1 MKKLL
6 FIMLVLIA
14 GCDNPNS
21 ETVKNDENK
30 SIGIGQ
36 VLKTEYFD
44 VTVNSAKFYKS
55 VKAQEGLIDL
65 PADSAIRYLLI
76 NVTFKNTNTE
86 SRTLFEGGPILI
98 NYNGKEYSYDE
109 PEPTMAEGWGI
120 FMDAINPMLTKTTYL
135 VYKIPREIK
144 GDVFWRPN
152 RADDDQKILLLNAK

>member
-1 MKKLL
+1 
-6 FIMLVLIA
+6 MLVLIA